1 MRIGGKRRRK
11 EAGERKERHRQE
23 ERRKEI
29 KKYKKEGTQEAK
41 LQAEG
46 KLISESPFAQGS

>member
-1 MRIGGKRRRK
+1 MRIGGKRRKK

>member
-1 MRIGGKRRRK
+1 MRIGGRRKK
-11 EAGERKERHRQE
+11 EAGERKERHSQE
-23 ERRKEI
+23 ECRKEI

-46 KLISESPFAQGS
+46 KLICKSPFAKSP